1 MLWVRLAPLLN
12 PLDPLALGYALSLLA
27 NIFNMCWVNAM
38 SPLKMGATG
47 SEAENSFNTEVDL
60 LLIFLIFTGSCK
72 TLKTPLFMLFVAS
85 FFSTNLTPRDVVL
98 HFVLVSNHRK
108 L

>member
-1 MLWVRLAPLLN
+1 MLWVRLAPLN
-12 PLDPLALGYALSLLA
+12 PLDPLALGCALSLLA
-27 NIFNMCWVNAM
+27 NIFDMCWASAM
-38 SPLKMGATG
+38 SPLKMGARG
-47 SEAENSFNTEVDL
+47 SEAGNSFNTEVDL

-72 TLKTPLFMLFVAS
+72 TLKTPPFYVVRGF